1 MGCLSRADGCAA
13 ATFYGF
19 ASFNHSTSQAEV
31 ERALELVA
39 TLAVDSAPGPLA
51 PMPETYPTIEAGWL
65 RRPLL
70 DTETLRSLARFASL
84 DVEQAERILG
94 SAHEHHAAAG
104 EAVVEQWQVSR
115 DLFVILIGTVEVSD
129 DGNAVASLGP
139 ADFFGELAAIDW
151 GAGFA
156 RTRSATVTA
165 TEPTRLPS
173 STGFS
178 STG

>member
-1 MGCLSRADGCAA
+1 
-13 ATFYGF
+13 
-19 ASFNHSTSQAEV
+19 
-31 ERALELVA
+31 
-39 TLAVDSAPGPLA
+39 
-51 PMPETYPTIEAGWL
+51 MPETYPTIEAGWL

-70 DTETLRSLARFASL
+70 DTETLRSLALFASL

-156 RTRSATVTA
+156 RTRSATFTA
-165 TEPTRLPS
+165 TEPTRLLVLDWVLVNWLIKANS
-173 STGFS
+173 AVGDMLDQASQERLS
-178 STG
+178 NL